1 MADYKRV
8 PVDPQ
13 KPLGTGMYEIV
24 LIHQRGDPSKVTR
37 SSLEKALQKQ
47 YGSGVRVLDWGK
59 RGGDLVIRL
68 EVKGTSTSPAPSSS
82 AMAGEAADYIYPA
95 LLPALPVVLTAVA
108 LMTML
113 SIVWGISTQIK
124 ETVKLIPEP
133 ARSVAASGTGIGVAA
148 AGVAL
153 LVFAVSEMRRRKAQ

>member
-1 MADYKRV
+1 
-8 PVDPQ
+8 
-13 KPLGTGMYEIV
+13 
-24 LIHQRGDPSKVTR
+24 
-37 SSLEKALQKQ
+37 
-47 YGSGVRVLDWGK
+47 
-59 RGGDLVIRL
+59 
-68 EVKGTSTSPAPSSS
+68 
-82 AMAGEAADYIYPA
+82 
-95 LLPALPVVLTAVA
+95 
-108 LMTML
+108 ML